1 MSNDTYG
8 RGLYFFVGL
17 STDSKAPTQ
26 SPTYVTGSKPIVG
39 QLAYETDLKV
49 ESIWSGTEWLQ
60 KSTNGAVLVADQSIG
75 AGARNPSSTT
85 KSYLVTR
92 EECSLTIVDVQT
104 AITIGG
110 GVANDT
116 HLMGVI
122 INVALTGT
130 CVITGFEGSAGT
142 AISITIPA
150 ATPAGFI
157 DFKAAINSKGP
168 LTVTC
173 SNASDDN
180 NVQILWK
187 AA

>member
-1 MSNDTYG
+1 MATNTRSEAK
-8 RGLYFFVGL
+8 LVGTNAERLTL
-17 STDSKAPTQ
+17 SLVDLE
-26 SPTYVTGSKPIVG
+26 TGTEFD
-39 QLAYETDLKV
+39 ETDTGNTYKV
-49 ESIWSGTEWLQ
+49 YGSIWYQT
-60 KSTNGAVLVADQSIG
+60 KSAGENMVSNQSIG
-75 AGARNPSSTT
+75 AGARNPTSTT
-85 KSYLVTR
+85 QSYVVVR
-92 EECSLTIVDVQT
+92 EECNLTIVDIQT

-116 HLMGVI
+116 HLMGLM

-157 DFKAAINSKGP
+157 DFKGAINSKGA

-173 SNASDDN
+173 SNVADDN
-180 NVQILWK
+180 DVQVLWK

>member
-1 MSNDTYG
+1 MAKKANLDGTNVYEG
-8 RGLYFFVGL
+8 VVGERL
-17 STDSKAPTQ
+17 LKDYPPNTVFKESDGSVYLKKQDGTTAVDW
-26 SPTYVTGSKPIVG
+26 VTLV
-39 QLAYETDLKV
+39 T
-49 ESIWSGTEWLQ
+49 SGA
-60 KSTNGAVLVADQSIG
+60 GLVADQSIG
-75 AGARNPSSTT
+75 AGARNPSST
-85 KSYLVTR
+85 KESYLVTR
-92 EECSLTIVDVQT
+92 EECNLTIVDVQT

-116 HLMGVI
+116 HLMGVM

-130 CVITGFEGSAGT
+130 CVIAGFEGSAGT